1 MAEEAI
7 LKVSLKDYKQQID
20 ELRASLLGL
29 DSASQEYQETAEQVK
44 SMQDKLN
51 EVMNV
56 GKKSVDGVEGSYNA
70 LRQQLSELK
79 KEWQTLEIGSDRW
92 NELGAQID
100 SINDKLKDADASIGI
115 FNRNVGDYAGSFEEA
130 GKSLI
135 ENIGQINPI
144 LGQNMNAIKKLI
156 PMIKTTTKTATAGL
170 KGIKAALVSTGIGA
184 LIVALGILLNYVT
197 KNWDAIKDW
206 ITGVKKA
213 KEAHDELTKS
223 IEAGNNARKQ
233 MIDLMQKTGS
243 NAFEVESVQL
253 QGLQDNY
260 KQLKEEYDEWI
271 AHHRK
276 NSKYAKELLSGVT
289 EAESAVTAQAEAMR
303 VNIEAYA
310 QNAETALKQ
319 EGWTDLQKTIYQ
331 INREF
336 DAAIANTK
344 ELTKDAAE
352 ASAMVARLETL
363 RTQTIEKARRDSR
376 KSGGG
381 GKSQAQTEL
390 EEIQKRSQEIAD
402 SYKTEAQLLTE
413 KYNKEK
419 ALYEKHRKDTAAL
432 DKKYQED
439 LAAIEKKE
447 REAKDAEFERLSGGT
462 VLTKALKTETRE
474 LEREKTKLD
483 SESVEYA
490 NKEIQISE
498 RRVEVA
504 REYLASLEKLSDEDK
519 EHYKDIIE
527 DAKDALAVEEERL
540 RTQEKALKNRQLQ
553 QAIEQASIEAENK
566 AMKAGMDTGG
576 LMSNHNF
583 DEAWKARIE
592 AAKVQLDLIN
602 QMTFESAAERE
613 QAELEAMERIKQA
626 EREYLNERIN
636 NWNDLATNIGAI
648 ISSIGDWYEQDI
660 ENQVKNGKMSEKEAE
675 KQYKRVQNI
684 KVADAVIQTISGAL
698 AAFMG
703 YQALG
708 QPWGGILGAAAAA
721 AVTAAGAV
729 EIKKIKSQN
738 PYSSSASES
747 TNYASAVPKLADYS
761 PETFSNITNRSDTDY
776 LANSLANTNLY
787 VSVTDIN
794 NAQRRVAVRDSNST
808 F

>member
-20 ELRASLLGL
+20 ELRASLLTL
-29 DSASQEYQETAEQVK
+29 DSASQEYQQTAEQVK

-56 GKKSVDGVEGSYNA
+56 GKKSVEGVEGSYNA

-100 SINDKLKDADASIGI
+100 SINDKLKDADASIGV
-115 FNRNVGDYAGSFEEA
+115 FNRNVGDYAKSFEEA

-135 ENIGQINPI
+135 GSIGQINPI

-156 PMIKTTTKTATAGL
+156 PLIKSTTSTSIAGL

-184 LIVALGILLNYVT
+184 LIVALGVLLNLVT

-206 ITGVKKA
+206 ATGVGKA
-213 KEAHDELTKS
+213 RKEHDALTKS
-223 IEAGNNARKQ
+223 IEEGNAARKN
-233 MIDLMQKTGS
+233 MIDLMSKTGA
-243 NAFEVESVQL
+243 NAFETESVQL
-253 QGLQDNY
+253 QGLRDNLR
-260 KQLKEEYDEWI
+260 QLREEYDAWTES
-271 AHHRK
+271 HRK
-276 NSKYAKELLSGVT
+276 NSKYAKELFSGVT
-289 EAESAVTAQAEAMR
+289 EAESAVTAQAAQMR
-303 VNIEAYA
+303 ISIEAYA
-310 QNAETALKQ
+310 RNAETALEQ

-344 ELTKDAAE
+344 ELTEDAAE

-363 RTQTIEKARRDSR
+363 RTQTVEKARRDAR
-376 KSGGG
+376 KSSG
-381 GKSQAQTEL
+381 GKSQTQVEI
-390 EEIQKRSQEIAD
+390 EEIEKRSKEIED
-402 SYKTEAQLLTE
+402 SYKTETQLLTE

-419 ALYEKHRKDTAAL
+419 ALYEKHRKDISAL

-439 LAAIEKKE
+439 LEAIAKKE
-447 REAKDAEFERLSGGT
+447 RKAKDEEFERLSGGT
-462 VLTKALKTETRE
+462 VLTKTLKNETRE

-483 SESVEYA
+483 SGSIEYA
-490 NKEIQISE
+490 NKDIQISE
-498 RRVEVA
+498 RRVEIA
-504 REYLASLEKLSDEDK
+504 REYLASLEKLSEEDK
-519 EHYKDIIE
+519 EHYKEIIE

-540 RTQEKALKNRQLQ
+540 RTQEKNLKNTQLQ
-553 QAIEQASIEAENK
+553 RALELATVEAENK
-566 AMKAGMDTGG
+566 AARAAMDTGG
-576 LMSNHNF
+576 LMSGHGF
-583 DEAWKARIE
+583 KEAWEARIE
-592 AAKVQLDLIN
+592 AARTQLDLIS

-613 QAELEAMERIKQA
+613 QAELEAMERVRQA

-636 NWNDLATNIGAI
+636 NWQDLASNIGSI

-660 ENQVKNGKMSEKEAE
+660 ANQVKNGKMSEKEAE

-721 AVTAAGAV
+721 AVSAAGAV

-747 TNYASAVPKLADYS
+747 SNYASAIPRLADYS
-761 PETFSNITNRSDTDY
+761 PDTFSNLTSRSDTDY
-776 LANSLANTNLY
+776 LASSLENTNLY

-794 NAQRRVAVRDSNST
+794 NAQNKVKVRDNNST

>member
-170 KGIKAALVSTGIGA
+170 KGIKAAMVGTGIGA

-206 ITGVKKA
+206 ITGVGKA
-213 KEAHDELTKS
+213 RKAHDELTKS
-223 IEAGNNARKQ
+223 IEEGNNARKQ

-289 EAESAVTAQAEAMR
+289 EAESAVTVQAEAMKT
-303 VNIEAYA
+303 NIEAYA
-310 QNAETALKQ
+310 RNAEIALQQ

-344 ELTKDAAE
+344 ELTEDAAE
-352 ASAMVARLETL
+352 ASAMVARLEAL

-439 LAAIEKKE
+439 LAEIAKKE
-447 REAKDAEFERLSGGT
+447 KEAKDAEFERLSGGT
-462 VLTKALKTETRE
+462 ALTKSLKDATRE

-483 SESVEYA
+483 SETVEYA

-498 RRVEVA
+498 RRVEIA
-504 REYLASLEKLSDEDK
+504 REYLASLEQLSAEDK
-519 EHYKDIIE
+519 EHYKEIIE

-540 RTQEKALKNRQLQ
+540 RTQEKNLKNTQLQ
-553 QAIEQASIEAENK
+553 KALEQAAIEAENK
-566 AMKAGMDTGG
+566 AARASMDTGG
-576 LMSNHNF
+576 FMNGNSF
-583 DEAWKARIE
+583 KEAWEARIE
-592 AAKVQLDLIN
+592 AAKTQLDLIN

-613 QAELEAMERIKQA
+613 QAELEAMARIKEA

-636 NWNDLATNIGAI
+636 NWQDLATNIGAI
-648 ISSIGDWYEQDI
+648 ISSIGDWYETDI

-684 KVADAVIQTISGAL
+684 KVADAIIQTISGAL

-761 PETFSNITNRSDTDY
+761 PDTFTNLTSKSDTDY
-776 LANSLANTNLY
+776 LSKSLENTNLY

-794 NAQRRVAVRDSNST
+794 NVQNKVKVRDGNST